1 MHWPIGSFSYE
12 TKQSIN
18 SNNNN
23 KMESIFTAYSS
34 GKHFF
39 MLISCDCA
47 RYAFSKALLRIY
59 NSMQAHAC
67 IVQMFTSMLTVAHA
81 STREHTLKL
90 VFTGSARWRFTS
102 DARQCWCAADVSNL
116 QLQIGRSQFPPPLRF
131 GLNLML
137 ACTPRQPLVPPWGSQ
152 PRSGTTADPVLI

>member
-18 SNNNN
+18 SNNN

-67 IVQMFTSMLTVAHA
+67 ILQMFTSMLTVEH

-90 VFTGSARWRFTS
+90 IFAGS
-102 DARQCWCAADVSNL
+102 
-116 QLQIGRSQFPPPLRF
+116 
-131 GLNLML
+131 
-137 ACTPRQPLVPPWGSQ
+137 PR
-152 PRSGTTADPVLI
+152 